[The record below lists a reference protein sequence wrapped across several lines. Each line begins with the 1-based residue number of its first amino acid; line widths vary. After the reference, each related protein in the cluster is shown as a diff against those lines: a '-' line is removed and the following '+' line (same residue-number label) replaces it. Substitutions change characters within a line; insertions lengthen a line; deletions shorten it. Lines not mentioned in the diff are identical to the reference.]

1 MSASELAVEGRV
13 SGVLAER
20 LVALLGRATSLA
32 FELERLEHSGVQTLT
47 PFDEH
52 YPKNWKQRLGPKA
65 PPLLYAAGPVELLDT
80 AGLGVVGSRDV
91 SPSGAEIAIAAA
103 KCASR
108 HSIPVVSGGARGVDQ
123 LAMNSAFDSGGA
135 VIGLLADSLS
145 RRLTKSDVRAAIH
158 SGQALMCTPY
168 NPDAGFSA
176 GNAMGRNKL
185 IYAQS
190 TFTLVV
196 ATDEGKGGTWSGA
209 TEALD
214 HKFGRVAVWRG
225 PGEGPGNETLERRG
239 AVPISDLDDLG
250 HLLDGAVPIRP
261 PTRLRSFPELN
272 RVCSSMWLLPTDR
285 ATSTRRA
292 APERIVGEEQE
303 TSDDASEP
311 LSLIAGRT
319 QGPSPSEG
327 TRSPLQMMHLHSC
340 QVRIPALTEAC
351 GVVPHQPGPPAVFP
365 KQLGLQCR
373 PSIQRLL
380 GL

>member
-1 MSASELAVEGRV
+1 M
-13 SGVLAER
+13 
-20 LVALLGRATSLA
+20 
-32 FELERLEHSGVQTLT
+32 
-47 PFDEH
+47 
-52 YPKNWKQRLGPKA
+52 
-65 PPLLYAAGPVELLDT
+65 YAAGPVELLDT

-145 RRLTKSDVRAAIH
+145 RRLAKSDVRAAIH

-250 HLLDGAVPIRP
+250 HLLDGGGADTTPD
-261 PTRLRSFPELN
+261 T
-272 RVCSSMWLLPTDR
+272 
-285 ATSTRRA
+285 
-292 APERIVGEEQE
+292 
-303 TSDDASEP
+303 
-311 LSLIAGRT
+311 
-319 QGPSPSEG
+319 
-327 TRSPLQMMHLHSC
+327 SPLVSGAEQ
-340 QVRIPALTEAC
+340 
-351 GVVPHQPGPPAVFP
+351 GVLFNVAAAN
-365 KQLGLQCR
+365 
-373 PSIQRLL
+373 
-380 GL
+380 